1 MPILLVP
8 SFTFPYNIFYYQE
21 NGLFCACINRN
32 STVVCSSKFSGGQCD
47 LNFQL
52 TKVTI
57 KNTALDFRLEYLN
70 YFIQFKQSYLIIN
83 QSDFFSYQ
91 GCVWILRRATA
102 MSAFSNQS
110 LHQKS
115 ESLKYIYHKISVV
128 TVKSLN
134 AFTNN

>member
-1 MPILLVP
+1 M
-8 SFTFPYNIFYYQE
+8 FYYQE

-83 QSDFFSYQ
+83 QSDFFFLSRV
-91 GCVWILRRATA
+91 CVDIETSDSDECLFKPVFA
-102 MSAFSNQS
+102 
-110 LHQKS
+110 S
-115 ESLKYIYHKISVV
+115 EK
-128 TVKSLN
+128 
-134 AFTNN
+134 

>member
-1 MPILLVP
+1 MVEKVDLTLIDSPVKRWPILLVP

-83 QSDFFSYQ
+83 QSDFFFLSRV
-91 GCVWILRRATA
+91 CVDIET
-102 MSAFSNQS
+102 SNS
-110 LHQKS
+110 DECLFKPVFAS
-115 ESLKYIYHKISVV
+115 EK
-128 TVKSLN
+128 
-134 AFTNN
+134 

>member
-1 MPILLVP
+1 MVEKVDLTLIDSPVKRWPILLVP

-70 YFIQFKQSYLIIN
+70 YFIQFKQSYLTIN
-83 QSDFFSYQ
+83 QSDFFFLSRV
-91 GCVWILRRATA
+91 CVDIETSDSDECLFKPVFA
-102 MSAFSNQS
+102 
-110 LHQKS
+110 S
-115 ESLKYIYHKISVV
+115 EK
-128 TVKSLN
+128 
-134 AFTNN
+134 